1 MPFGDSDADPASA
14 AFVRLVGGR
23 AWSSRIAALARR
35 AQSGPLSGRAAQ
47 QRHALEFALARAA
60 DPRAAAKAGPAE
72 RRVLAF
78 AQDAVRLARTLP
90 AGPRARLRALLAA
103 GLTGDATLIPLWHL
117 LRSAALYRQRG
128 FAVEFAGLA
137 EGAPYDLRITRA
149 GVMAEVACET
159 VSAEEGRPV
168 HRGDWYA
175 LVDRVHPELQTW
187 LAAHPG
193 RYLLKVTLPEGLSGP
208 DQAAGLQSRIMA
220 LLAAEKRQDSSADA
234 VLKLDPL
241 VLAGAQAAS
250 ALPHGYQTLSKA
262 PNHTGSWGPFESWDN
277 LKLGAKFTAQ
287 FGPEAHLAVT
297 GDAAGGSVF
306 VMAARA
312 GRENAVA
319 DAVAARMR
327 QSAEARLSGTAPGI
341 LSVFVDDLDRT
352 EWRSLRETL
361 KLEGAVR
368 RFLTEAVARRVVAA
382 ACASR
387 MEMFG
392 MAPPAAAPDG
402 ELRFRNPAHP
412 AGKGQALAPAVTSIG

>member
-1 MPFGDSDADPASA
+1 MPLGDTDADPASS
-14 AFVRLVGGR
+14 AFVRLVGAR
-23 AWSSRIAALARR
+23 FWSNRLATL
-35 AQSGPLSGRAAQ
+35 AQRVQTGPLSGRAAQ

-60 DPRAAAKAGPAE
+60 DPANAAKAGPAE

-90 AGPRARLRALLAA
+90 AGPRARLRALLAE

-117 LRSAALYRQRG
+117 LRSAALYRDRG
-128 FAVEFAGLA
+128 FNVEFAGLA
-137 EGAPYDLRITRA
+137 EGAPYDLRITRD
-149 GVMAEVACET
+149 GTIAEVVCET

-168 HRGDWYA
+168 HRGDWCA

-208 DQAAGLQSRIMA
+208 GQAAELQSRIIA
-220 LLAAEKRQDSSADA
+220 LLAAQKRQDSSADA
-234 VLKLDPL
+234 ILKLDPL
-241 VLAGAQAAS
+241 VLAGAQAA
-250 ALPHGYQTLSKA
+250 ALPQHLR
-262 PNHTGSWGPFESWDN
+262 
-277 LKLGAKFTAQ
+277 AQ

-297 GDAAGGSVF
+297 SHAAGGSVF

-319 DAVAARMR
+319 DAVV
-327 QSAEARLSGTAPGI
+327 ARLRIAAETRLTGAAPGI
-341 LSVFVDDLDRT
+341 LSVFVEDLDRA

-361 KLEGAVR
+361 ELEGAVR
-368 RFLTEAVARRVVAA
+368 RFFTTPSARGVVAA
-382 ACASR
+382 ACATR

-392 MAPPAAAPDG
+392 MAPPDAAPDG
-402 ELRFRNPAHP
+402 ELRFRNPVHP
-412 AGKGQALAPAVTSIG
+412 AGKSAALAPAVTSLG